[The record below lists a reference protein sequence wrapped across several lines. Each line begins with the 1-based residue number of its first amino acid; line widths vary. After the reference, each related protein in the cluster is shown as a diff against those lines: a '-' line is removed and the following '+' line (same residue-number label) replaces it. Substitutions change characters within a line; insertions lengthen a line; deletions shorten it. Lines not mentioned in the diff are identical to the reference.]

1 MKQLISKLFKKKEI
15 IRTNDLIPRG
25 IKSTVKS
32 PDHGNINDYN
42 QSWKH
47 LYSQIRNF
55 DKYKEDYNV
64 DIK

>member
-15 IRTNDLIPRG
+15 VRTNDLIPRG

-32 PDHGNINDYN
+32 SEYGTVNDFN
-42 QSWKH
+42 ESWKH
-47 LYSQIRNF
+47 IHSQIRNF
-55 DKYKEDYNV
+55 DKFKKEYI